1 MNIKRGSNLLLGG
14 CVALLVVLCW
24 LSISAPMRF
33 DAQRHQR
40 EQAVIGCLLQ
50 IRAAQESYHTAHG
63 TYAPSVDSLVG
74 ARLLTPTDAVIPH
87 SGGRK
92 FEIRT
97 AVATGASGAAVSLM
111 ECGATYD
118 DYLQGLDPQEIERL
132 TREANDNGKFAGLKI
147 GDLTTPDNN
156 AGNWE

>member
-50 IRAAQESYHTAHG
+50 IRAAQEAYHTVHG

-74 ARLLTPTDAVIPH
+74 ARLLTPTAAVIPH

-97 AVATGASGAAVSLM
+97 AVATGASGAAVSL
-111 ECGATYD
+111 
-118 DYLQGLDPQEIERL
+118 IERL

>member
-50 IRAAQESYHTAHG
+50 IRAAQEAYHTSHG
-63 TYAPSVDSLVG
+63 TYALPPSS
-74 ARLLTPTDAVIPH
+74 PTA
-87 SGGRK
+87 
-92 FEIRT
+92 
-97 AVATGASGAAVSLM
+97 AAVSLRY
-111 ECGATYD
+111 A
-118 DYLQGLDPQEIERL
+118 R
-132 TREANDNGKFAGLKI
+132 R
-147 GDLTTPDNN
+147 
-156 AGNWE
+156 

>member
-1 MNIKRGSNLLLGG
+1 MLLGG

-33 DAQRHQR
+33 DAQRH
-40 EQAVIGCLLQ
+40 
-50 IRAAQESYHTAHG
+50 G

-74 ARLLTPTDAVIPH
+74 ARLLTPTAAVIPH

-118 DYLQGLDPQEIERL
+118 DYLQGLNPQEIERL

>member
-1 MNIKRGSNLLLGG
+1 
-14 CVALLVVLCW
+14 
-24 LSISAPMRF
+24 
-33 DAQRHQR
+33 
-40 EQAVIGCLLQ
+40 
-50 IRAAQESYHTAHG
+50 
-63 TYAPSVDSLVG
+63 
-74 ARLLTPTDAVIPH
+74 
-87 SGGRK
+87 
-92 FEIRT
+92 
-97 AVATGASGAAVSLM
+97 M

>member
-1 MNIKRGSNLLLGG
+1 M
-14 CVALLVVLCW
+14 C
-24 LSISAPMRF
+24 
-33 DAQRHQR
+33 
-40 EQAVIGCLLQ
+40 
-50 IRAAQESYHTAHG
+50 
-63 TYAPSVDSLVG
+63 G
-74 ARLLTPTDAVIPH
+74 ANKLYVQ
-87 SGGRK
+87 GK

-97 AVATGASGAAVSLM
+97 AVATGASGATVSLM

-118 DYLQGLDPQEIERL
+118 DYLQGLNPQEIERL

>member
-1 MNIKRGSNLLLGG
+1 MLLGG

-40 EQAVIGCLLQ
+40 EQAVIGCLLK
-50 IRAAQESYHTAHG
+50 IRAAQEAYHATHG
-63 TYAPSVDSLVG
+63 TYAPSVDSLIA
-74 ARLLTPTDAVIPH
+74 ARLIDATTAVIPY
-87 SGGRK
+87 SAGRR
-92 FEIRT
+92 FEIHT
-97 AVATGASGAAVSLM
+97 AVVTGTSGAPICLM
-111 ECGATYD
+111 QCGATYD
-118 DYLQGLDPQEIERL
+118 EYLDGLDANEIDRL
-132 TREANDNGKFAGLKI
+132 TREANDNGSFAGLKI

>member
-50 IRAAQESYHTAHG
+50 IRAAQEAYHTVHG

-74 ARLLTPTDAVIPH
+74 ARLLTPTAAVIP
-87 SGGRK
+87 
-92 FEIRT
+92 T
-97 AVATGASGAAVSLM
+97 AAAVSLRY
-111 ECGATYD
+111 A
-118 DYLQGLDPQEIERL
+118 R
-132 TREANDNGKFAGLKI
+132 R
-147 GDLTTPDNN
+147 
-156 AGNWE
+156 

>member
-1 MNIKRGSNLLLGG
+1 MAT
-14 CVALLVVLCW
+14 ALSW
-24 LSISAPMRF
+24 GIT
-33 DAQRHQR
+33 
-40 EQAVIGCLLQ
+40 LQ
-50 IRAAQESYHTAHG
+50 IT
-63 TYAPSVDSLVG
+63 SVL
-74 ARLLTPTDAVIPH
+74 A
-87 SGGRK
+87 
-92 FEIRT
+92 IRT

-118 DYLQGLDPQEIERL
+118 DYLQGLNPQEIERL